1 MKAAVYKGNRRF
13 RVEQIP
19 TPTPGAHQLLVKVKY
34 CAICGTDVHGFLYDV
49 VPPGTVLGHEFC
61 GTVAQVG
68 QEVYTWKEG
77 DRVVGGGGIPPPG
90 AGPPWLTVPR
100 YNYRTKG
107 FGGRPLRA
115 YAEYVLMDE
124 WEPVPLPDGVSDEAA
139 ALCEPCSVTVH
150 AVRLSRLR
158 LGDSAAIIGAGP
170 IGLFCLQVAKAS
182 GAGPVFVSAP
192 APARREVA
200 LKLGADAVIDPAEE
214 DVVERVVSLT
224 DGVGPHVVFECASG
238 KATLD
243 QALNMVR
250 RRGQVVLVALAWEPT
265 AVLPADW
272 IAREISLQASF
283 GATPDDFRI
292 TLDLIRSG
300 KIAVDPMLSE
310 ASFVPIEEIQEAFEA
325 LVKPTTQLQMV
336 VKP

>member
-1 MKAAVYKGNRRF
+1 M
-13 RVEQIP
+13 P
-19 TPTPGAHQLLVKVKY
+19 
-34 CAICGTDVHGFLYDV
+34 
-49 VPPGTVLGHEFC
+49 
-61 GTVAQVG
+61 
-68 QEVYTWKEG
+68 
-77 DRVVGGGGIPPPG
+77 
-90 AGPPWLTVPR
+90 
-100 YNYRTKG
+100 
-107 FGGRPLRA
+107 
-115 YAEYVLMDE
+115 
-124 WEPVPLPDGVSDEAA
+124 
-139 ALCEPCSVTVH
+139 
-150 AVRLSRLR
+150 
-158 LGDSAAIIGAGP
+158 
-170 IGLFCLQVAKAS
+170 
-182 GAGPVFVSAP
+182 
-192 APARREVA
+192 

-272 IAREISLQASF
+272 IAREISLQTSF

>member
-19 TPTPGAHQLLVKVKY
+19 TPTPGAHQLLVKMKY

-61 GTVAQVG
+61 GTVSQVG
-68 QEVYTWKEG
+68 PEVYTWKEG

-182 GAGPVFVSAP
+182 GAGPVFVSEP
-192 APARREVA
+192 APARR
-200 LKLGADAVIDPAEE
+200 
-214 DVVERVVSLT
+214 
-224 DGVGPHVVFECASG
+224 
-238 KATLD
+238 
-243 QALNMVR
+243 
-250 RRGQVVLVALAWEPT
+250 
-265 AVLPADW
+265 
-272 IAREISLQASF
+272 
-283 GATPDDFRI
+283 
-292 TLDLIRSG
+292 
-300 KIAVDPMLSE
+300 
-310 ASFVPIEEIQEAFEA
+310 
-325 LVKPTTQLQMV
+325 
-336 VKP
+336 